1 MSKFYRTI
9 ESANLKSIINT
20 VVSAINEAE
29 SEYNDAVSRLDADR
43 ESGKITGN
51 YYADEKQKAFDTMM
65 QRLDSSR
72 IDAGRGFDAII
83 MKLRELSEQ
92 APMPEITNGERNAI
106 EMLKA
111 IENPTADLFNS
122 AVKAWGGNPITGAI
136 LRDIAAEHYFPFD
149 GKPKTTEMLT
159 SADILD
165 IAESIRVSAKM
176 YLDSVANMQYVYDGD
191 PLHSREVEM
200 AMRAA
205 GKKQL
210 LEIAGKDNV
219 FDFDGNTAKAFAF
232 DDLCNTAE
240 ISESN

>member
-1 MSKFYRTI
+1 MARFYRTL
-9 ESANLKSIINT
+9 ETAELKSIIKS
-20 VVSAINEAE
+20 VISAVEKAE
-29 SEYNDAVSRLDADR
+29 SEYNDAVSSLDADR
-43 ESGKITGN
+43 ESGKITDIFH
-51 YYADEKQKAFDTMM
+51 AEQKQKAFDSMM
-65 QRLDSSR
+65 QQLDSSR
-72 IDAGRGFDAII
+72 IVAGRDFDAFIT
-83 MKLRELSEQ
+83 KLRKLSEQ
-92 APMPEITNGERNAI
+92 APVPEITNGERNAI

-111 IENPTADLFNS
+111 IQNPTHDLFRS
-122 AVKAWGGNPITGAI
+122 AVQVWGGNPITGAI

-149 GKPKTTEMLT
+149 GKPKTEMLT

-210 LEIAGKDNV
+210 LEIADKENT
-219 FDFDGNTAKAFAF
+219 FDFDGNTAKSFAF

-240 ISESN
+240 V